1 MKNYISK
8 LTLLLIFTLTLVSC
22 DKDEPVYYL
31 NPDASVDMSLSA
43 QNLVL
48 LKDNS
53 ENEILTISWSEPDFG
68 YNAVAQYS
76 ILIDTEQGNFSES
89 QTITAGETLN
99 KTLTV
104 AELNKLLLSLELEPE
119 VANNVQFKV
128 KANLSSEVAIE
139 SNTVT
144 LNVTPYAD
152 KLDLSTTWGIVGS
165 ATPNGWDG
173 PDVPFYKTN
182 QPDVYVA
189 YATLGDG
196 EIKFRENNSWTLNH
210 GDNGGDGT
218 LEKDGENMT
227 ITAGTYKI
235 VFNLANLTYTIENFT
250 WGLVG
255 DATTNGWD
263 GPDMPMTYDSS
274 SDTWKIIAT
283 LKEGKMKFRLNNDW
297 GTNYGD
303 DSNDGT
309 IENGGSDISINAGTY
324 LITMDLNNMSWNAE
338 PIDLWGVIGN
348 ATPGGWD
355 TDTDMTYDFKNQV
368 WVVDIT
374 LSDGLIKFR
383 ANDAWSL
390 NYGDDT
396 NDGILDAGGA
406 DISVSS
412 GNYRITLNLV
422 NLRYTLSEN

>member
-338 PIDLWGVIGN
+338 PIDL
-348 ATPGGWD
+348 
-355 TDTDMTYDFKNQV
+355 
-368 WVVDIT
+368 
-374 LSDGLIKFR
+374 
-383 ANDAWSL
+383 
-390 NYGDDT
+390 
-396 NDGILDAGGA
+396 
-406 DISVSS
+406 
-412 GNYRITLNLV
+412 
-422 NLRYTLSEN
+422 

>member
-406 DISVSS
+406 VFLYPQEIIV
-412 GNYRITLNLV
+412 LH
-422 NLRYTLSEN
+422 

>member
-1 MKNYISK
+1 M
-8 LTLLLIFTLTLVSC
+8 T
-22 DKDEPVYYL
+22 KDEPVYYL

-196 EIKFRENNSWTLNH
+196 EIKFREN
-210 GDNGGDGT
+210 
-218 LEKDGENMT
+218 
-227 ITAGTYKI
+227 
-235 VFNLANLTYTIENFT
+235 
-250 WGLVG
+250 
-255 DATTNGWD
+255 
-263 GPDMPMTYDSS
+263 
-274 SDTWKIIAT
+274 
-283 LKEGKMKFRLNNDW
+283 KF
-297 GTNYGD
+297 
-303 DSNDGT
+303 
-309 IENGGSDISINAGTY
+309 
-324 LITMDLNNMSWNAE
+324 MD
-338 PIDLWGVIGN
+338 P
-348 ATPGGWD
+348 
-355 TDTDMTYDFKNQV
+355 
-368 WVVDIT
+368 
-374 LSDGLIKFR
+374 
-383 ANDAWSL
+383 
-390 NYGDDT
+390 
-396 NDGILDAGGA
+396 
-406 DISVSS
+406 
-412 GNYRITLNLV
+412 
-422 NLRYTLSEN
+422 